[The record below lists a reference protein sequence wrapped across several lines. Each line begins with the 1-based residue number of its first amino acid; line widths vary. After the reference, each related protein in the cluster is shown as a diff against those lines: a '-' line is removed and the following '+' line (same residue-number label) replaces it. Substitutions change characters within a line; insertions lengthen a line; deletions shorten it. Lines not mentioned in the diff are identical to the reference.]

1 MKFEKWRKSVD
12 TDYTSFGRGLGVR
25 SCTHLEA
32 ATSSPPDYSNIEKP
46 QYYLY
51 RMKGSR
57 ASLQNKQSFHL
68 SSSPTC
74 STMSIRQWVR
84 AMKSKQPIIK
94 TKALRGNNKTKQWKD
109 LKIFLERSTSFTHKE
124 LGRDQRIDMT
134 SKRTQNNLIQII
146 QWSSSCRG

>member
-1 MKFEKWRKSVD
+1 MLSSYKNTKWVFFVPFFVCKFGDKKYPNFKNQLDFPMKFEKWRKSVD

-94 TKALRGNNKTKQWKD
+94 TKALRGNNKTKQ
-109 LKIFLERSTSFTHKE
+109 
-124 LGRDQRIDMT
+124 
-134 SKRTQNNLIQII
+134 
-146 QWSSSCRG
+146 